1 MSERKIALF
10 GGTFDPIHRGHTAV
24 ASAAAEYIGAEKVIF
39 IPAKRSPLKQS
50 QPIAGEKQRQEMIT
64 LAIADNEKFT
74 ASDVEIK
81 KTGLSYTIETV
92 RYFDNQYRGGAA
104 IYWLAGADSI
114 DELPLWYGITELI
127 DECNLSVMY
136 RAGFDRPDFSRF
148 AKLWGKERVE
158 KLNSSII
165 ETPLVDISSTQ
176 IRDRLAAGGSAEDM
190 LCRAVAEY
198 IHQHGL
204 YRSPLRKAAADSA
217 SH

>member
-50 QPIAGEKQRQEMIT
+50 QPIAGEKQRLEMIT
-64 LAIADNEKFT
+64 LAIADNQKFA

-81 KTGLSYTIETV
+81 KPRPSYTIETV
-92 RYFDNQYRGGAA
+92 RYFQNKYGGGAV

-136 RAGFDRPDFSRF
+136 RGGFDRPDFSRF
-148 AKLWGKERVE
+148 AKLWGDDRVG
-158 KLNSSII
+158 KLNSSVI

-176 IRDRLAAGGSAEDM
+176 IRNRLAGGGNADDM
-190 LCRAVAEY
+190 LYRPVAEY
-198 IHQHGL
+198 IRQCGL
-204 YRSPLRKAAADSA
+204 YRSPLRNAAADSA

>member
-1 MSERKIALF
+1 MSERKIILF

-39 IPAKRSPLKQS
+39 IPAKRSPLKQY
-50 QPIAGEKQRQEMIT
+50 QPIASEKQRLEMIT
-64 LAIADNEKFT
+64 LAIADNQKFA
-74 ASDVEIK
+74 ASDVELK
-81 KTGLSYTIETV
+81 KPGPSYTIETV
-92 RYFDNQYRGGAA
+92 RYFQNEYGTDAV

-127 DECNLSVMY
+127 NECNLSVMY

-148 AKLWGKERVE
+148 AELWGKDRVE

-165 ETPLVDISSTQ
+165 ETPLIDISSSQ
-176 IRDRLAAGGSAEDM
+176 IRDILAAGGNADDM
-190 LCRAVAEY
+190 LCRPVAEY
-198 IHQHGL
+198 IRQCSL
-204 YRSPLRKAAADSA
+204 YRSRLRNTTADSA